1 MTQTARIL
9 ALLQCGPV
17 TPLQALEQVG
27 CFRLAARISD
37 LKAEGHVIVTDRVT
51 SPSTG
56 KSFARYRLVT
66 QAQTE
71 LWR

>member
-1 MTQTARIL
+1 VKQTERIL

-37 LKAEGHVIVTDRVT
+37 LKAEGHDIITERVT
-51 SPSTG
+51 RNG
-56 KSFARYRLVT
+56 KTYASYRLVT

-71 LWR
+71 MGL